1 MRVRDIMTP
10 HVEVVSPEDTLR
22 EAAELMRAVDAGA
35 LPVVSGDSLV
45 GMVTDRD
52 IVVRGLALGCT
63 ADSPVTEVMSSEVH
77 SIGDEAPLEAA
88 AEVMR
93 LAQVRRLPVVDASG
107 LLVGVVSLGDLAEV
121 LPPHVTGGLLVVL
134 SEPAPS
140 FAH

>member
-1 MRVRDIMTP
+1 MQVRDVMTP

-22 EAAELMRAVDAGA
+22 EAAELMRAVDAGV
-35 LPVVSGDSLV
+35 LPVVSGEHLV
-45 GMVTDRD
+45 GILTDRD

-63 ADSPVTEVMSSEVH
+63 GDSPVTEVMSSEVH
-77 SIGDEAPLEAA
+77 TIGEEAPLEAA

-121 LPPHVTGGLLVVL
+121 LPAQATGVLLGVL